1 MKKVWLILL
10 IMLMMTGCGCTET
23 FDTIAD
29 EYIIPVSAETR
40 QTVVAMP
47 EEASVMTAQTDHG
60 IICLCDGYEIL
71 TETFPAGDLDRTIC
85 NVTGYH
91 PDELTV
97 LETVQNGF
105 RRHDMVWCS
114 AGEQGNRLGRAAI
127 LDDGNYYYVL
137 TVIADEENSGGIS
150 AEVDQLFSSFEL
162 E

>member
-71 TETFPAGDLDRTIC
+71 TKL
-85 NVTGYH
+85 
-91 PDELTV
+91 
-97 LETVQNGF
+97 
-105 RRHDMVWCS
+105 
-114 AGEQGNRLGRAAI
+114 
-127 LDDGNYYYVL
+127 
-137 TVIADEENSGGIS
+137 
-150 AEVDQLFSSFEL
+150 
-162 E
+162 